1 MSKKK
6 RAKPTMAEMVRVIV
20 QLQEAQNGMI
30 EWMKSLQQRLEL
42 VDNTFGA
49 YLSMTKVSKKLA
61 KYIDEEIAKQKKEE
75 ETGDTK
81 WVSPNDPGDEN
92 DAK

>member
-1 MSKKK
+1 
-6 RAKPTMAEMVRVIV
+6 
-20 QLQEAQNGMI
+20 MI

-75 ETGDTK
+75 ETD
-81 WVSPNDPGDEN
+81 
-92 DAK
+92 